1 MIPFDPEKTILLNIG
16 IDVFS
21 GMIILIIYHNF
32 KSQHARR
39 PPVALP
45 HGRFLGLH
53 SLKLHTMLDKLAM
66 VKSFP
71 PK

>member
-32 KSQHARR
+32 KPTRTPSACCAS
-39 PPVALP
+39 PWP
-45 HGRFLGLH
+45 F
-53 SLKLHTMLDKLAM
+53 SWIT
-66 VKSFP
+66 FP
-71 PK
+71 